1 MIEILNKRKKV
12 IGYLKDKKYM
22 DKNENLIAFLDGN
35 VYHNEDGFAK
45 YTFVDGK
52 ILNEDDETIGVLE
65 DETFNIYGLDKPNK
79 KGMLSFSKDSGQLF
93 NYKLKTI
100 GYLNGNFNALENA
113 DYFGLMVSFFKLNLI

>member
-12 IGYLKDKKYM
+12 IGYLKAKKYM
-22 DKNENLIAFLDGN
+22 DKNEKLIAFLDGN

-52 ILNEDDETIGVLE
+52 ILNEDDEIIGALE
-65 DETFNIYGLDKPNK
+65 NEKFNIYGLDKPNK
-79 KGMLSFSKDSGQLF
+79 KGMLSFSKESGQIF
-93 NYKLKTI
+93 NYKDKTI
-100 GYLNGNFNALENA
+100 GYLNGNLDVLENI